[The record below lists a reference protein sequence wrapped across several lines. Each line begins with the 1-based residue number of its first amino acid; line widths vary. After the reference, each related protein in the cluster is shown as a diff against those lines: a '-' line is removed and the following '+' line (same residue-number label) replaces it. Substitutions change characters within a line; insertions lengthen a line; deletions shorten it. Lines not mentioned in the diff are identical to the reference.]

1 MDNNDIKQDYVAMKK
16 IADDIHQKAA
26 EFLRLKEELYQEF
39 NKRLGDKSLTI
50 WCGNRA
56 LSCLKDLNNKES
68 EFNNIH
74 ACIEKLS
81 GSLDEQA
88 SAWERFENEA

>member
-1 MDNNDIKQDYVAMKK
+1 MDNNDIRQDYVAMKK
-16 IADDIHQKAA
+16 IADDIHQKAE

-50 WCGNRA
+50 WYGNRA
-56 LSCLKDLNNKES
+56 LSCLKELNNKEN

-74 ACIEKLS
+74 DCIEKLS

-88 SAWERFENEA
+88 RAWEQFENVT